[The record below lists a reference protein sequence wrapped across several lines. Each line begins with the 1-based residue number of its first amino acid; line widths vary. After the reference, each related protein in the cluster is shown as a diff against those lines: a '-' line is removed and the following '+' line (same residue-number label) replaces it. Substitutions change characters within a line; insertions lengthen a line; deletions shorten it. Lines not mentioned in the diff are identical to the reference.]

1 MKMDRGSKNKA
12 KNCKINKLS
21 KMEVLITSS
30 KKFNKVKRTRTRTRN
45 HLIAKYQQQM
55 MKCQARNGTNKSTIK
70 NSLRYQA
77 KKIFASR
84 KIVNKLV
91 CHH

>member
-1 MKMDRGSKNKA
+1 MKMVLALKKKTKNSKISQPN
-12 KNCKINKLS
+12 

-30 KKFNKVKRTRTRTRN
+30 NKFNKVKRTRMRN
-45 HLIAKYQQQM
+45 NQIVKYLQQR
-55 MKCQARNGTNKSTIK
+55 MKCQARNGINKSIIR

-84 KIVNKLV
+84 KTVNKLV
-91 CHH
+91 SHL

>member
-1 MKMDRGSKNKA
+1 MKMDRGSKNKT

-30 KKFNKVKRTRTRTRN
+30 KKFNKVKRTRTRN

-91 CHH
+91 NHH